1 MGTGIS
7 ENVSENKR
15 RKGRSSKRL
24 LVG

>member
-1 MGTGIS
+1 MGIGIS